1 MAVANATLLAGSE
14 ASTDNTSNNPLDMA
28 NEILELEPN
37 QAPFVQLVYKLKKVK
52 ATNPKFQWQESQS
65 MPWLTT
71 LSASATSAATALG
84 VTADIFR
91 VNDVVRITE
100 TGEAILVTATA
111 AGAITA
117 TRALGGGA
125 GSAAGAVNASAST
138 SATSAAELMIVGNSN
153 AEGATLRE
161 IKHPSLTTQFNYC
174 EIFRTPFGVTGTEDA
189 TDHYGGDERARLRA
203 KFGIE
208 HLRNIERSFWRGAR
222 DIKNTNQR
230 TTGGV
235 IEFLATNK
243 TNASGALTEGVF
255 KTFLKAGFRYGSDR
269 KVFFCSPL
277 VKLAIDGF
285 ATTSPNSAIINDPK
299 VGTSTW
305 GVNVTTYNSSQG
317 VVDVVMHR
325 AWNDSAVY
333 GQQGFLIDPAFVE
346 YHYLRD
352 TQLKR
357 NVEAPDYDGM
367 KDEYLTECGLKLAQE
382 ATHALLY
389 GVTG

>member
-1 MAVANATLLAGSE
+1 MAVANATLLVGSE
-14 ASTDNTSNNPLDMA
+14 ASTDNTSNNPIDMA

-37 QAPFVQLVYKLKKVK
+37 QAPFVTLTQKLKKVK
-52 ATNPKFQWQESQS
+52 ATNPKFQWQESLS

-71 LSASATSAATALG
+71 VSASATSAATAIG

-91 VNDVVRITE
+91 VNDVVRITS

-117 TRALGGGA
+117 TRALGSGA
-125 GSAAGAVNASAST
+125 GSAAGAIAAASAQTGS
-138 SATSAAELMIVGNSN
+138 ELFIVGNSN

-161 IKHPSLTTQFNYC
+161 IKHPQLTSQFNYC

-189 TDHYGGDERARLRA
+189 TEHYGGDERARLRA

-208 HLRNIERSFWRGAR
+208 HVRNLERSFWFGAR

-230 TTGGV
+230 TSGGV
-235 IEFLATNK
+235 VEYLTTNR
-243 TNASGALTEGVF
+243 TNVGGSLTEATF
-255 KTFLKAGFRYGSDR
+255 KTFLKSGFRYGSSR
-269 KVFFCSPL
+269 KVLFCSPT
-277 VKLAIDGF
+277 VKVAIDGF
-285 ATTSPNSAIINDPK
+285 PTAGTGAVAHINDPGSGNNK
-299 VGTSTW
+299 W
-305 GVNVTTYNSSQG
+305 GIDLVTYMSSQG

-325 AWNDSAVY
+325 AWNDSTVLGGYA
-333 GQQGFLIDPAFVE
+333 FLIDPANVE

-352 TQLKR
+352 TMLR
-357 NVEAPDYDGM
+357 PNVQAPDYDGM
-367 KDEYLTECGLKLAQE
+367 KDEYLTECGLKLANE
-382 ATHALLY
+382 PTHAQLI